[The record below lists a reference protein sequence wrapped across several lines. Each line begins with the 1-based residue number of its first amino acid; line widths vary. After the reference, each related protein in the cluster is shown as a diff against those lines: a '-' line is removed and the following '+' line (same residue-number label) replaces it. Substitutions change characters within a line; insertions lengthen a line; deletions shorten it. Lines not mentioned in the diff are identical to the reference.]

1 MFIALYRICRLVQL
15 DRSAP
20 AFRRNLIC
28 TVVVATWSSF
38 PIVWVLAWLGL
49 GLGLGLASP

>member
-1 MFIALYRICRLVQL
+1 MLIALYRLCRLVQL

-28 TVVVATWSSF
+28 TVVVATWTSF
-38 PIVWVLAWLGL
+38 PTVWVLAELGL
-49 GLGLGLASP
+49 VDGAMEVP